1 MVRPSKAPTEV
12 ELKFLLLPRERLAV
26 ARNALLAGATTQTD
40 LSSVYYDTPDWALRK
55 QGITLGV
62 RRVNGA
68 FLQTI
73 KREAGS
79 NLFDRGE
86 WENEIRGAEPDRSR
100 IRRNAGR
107 RYLVCER
114 RRHIKTAFQHRGV
127 KWTPDMGPAVKV

>member
-1 MVRPSKAPTEV
+1 MIGCSDEQSAKATARVLLFKGLDMVRPSKAPTEV
-12 ELKFLLLPRERLAV
+12 ELKFLLIPRERLAV
-26 ARNALLAGATTQTD
+26 VRNSLLAGATTHTD

-55 QGITLGV
+55 QGITLRV

-86 WENEIRGAEPDRSR
+86 WETEIHGGGARPLR
-100 IRRNAGR
+100 IRRDAGR
-107 RYLVCER
+107 GYFRCE
-114 RRHIKTAFQHRGV
+114 G
-127 KWTPDMGPAVKV
+127 